1 MYSSISDISALGRAI
16 FRNTLLSP
24 AQTRRWLKPAATTA
38 EIYEGL
44 SYPWGYRRI
53 PLGAPGSGL
62 ENRIVDAYSKAGSIN
77 AYASLLVLLPD
88 YDVGFD
94 ALLAGG
100 WPGNA
105 NWDMADVIGPILLP
119 ALEAAAREQADEM
132 FAGTYTYVDDNEN
145 TTSYSAVAKNSSV
158 SNVGADGGKLN
169 STLVL
174 STHPDKPGLGI
185 DRWISNGTDMI
196 PIAIRYTLNYNVTG
210 PSVRLFPTG
219 LESSSSSKKQI
230 AFKAMIENT
239 ASPDRRDKMFSTN
252 CGTWVSQ
259 TAAVYADYPLDQ
271 FVFTL
276 AEDGKTVESVMPL
289 ALRTA
294 LQKEKT

>member
-1 MYSSISDISALGRAI
+1 MYSSISDLSALGRGI
-16 FRNTLLSP
+16 FRNTVLSA

-38 EIYEGL
+38 EIYEGV

-53 PLGAPGSGL
+53 PLGAAGSGL

-88 YDVGFD
+88 YDVGFN

-119 ALEAAAREQADEM
+119 ALEAAAREQADELY
-132 FAGTYTYVDDNEN
+132 AGTYT
-145 TTSYSAVAKNSSV
+145 SGGSSI
-158 SNVGADGGKLN
+158 
-169 STLVL
+169 TL
-174 STHPDKPGLGI
+174 STDPLKPGLGI
-185 DRWISNGTDMI
+185 DRWVSNGTDMI
-196 PIAIRYTLNYNVTG
+196 PVAIRYTLNYDVKG
-210 PSVRLFPTG
+210 PSLRLFPTG
-219 LESSSSSKKQI
+219 LESSSSSRTGKKV

-239 ASPDRRDKMFSTN
+239 AAPDRRDKMFSTN

-271 FVFTL
+271 FVFTFGS
-276 AEDGKTVESVMPL
+276 DGGVQSVQPL
-289 ALRTA
+289 ALRTT
-294 LQKEKT
+294 LTKEKR